1 MSQSKMKKGD
11 LAWLPSATSLIQFQT
26 EDDPESG
33 VKFFCNPKVPTH
45 VLVLGEIKDVYYK
58 VNYRGSVWAV
68 PKHYLYIAQEATNY
82 AS

>member
-1 MSQSKMKKGD
+1 MSQPKMKKGD
-11 LAWLPSATSLIQFQT
+11 LAWLPSATSLLQFAK

-33 VKFFCNPKVPTH
+33 VKLFCNPKVPTH

-82 AS
+82 VS

>member
-1 MSQSKMKKGD
+1 MSQTKMKKGD
-11 LAWLPSATSLIQFQT
+11 LAWLPSATSLIQFQS

-33 VKFFCNPKVPTH
+33 VKYFCNPKVPTH

-82 AS
+82 VD